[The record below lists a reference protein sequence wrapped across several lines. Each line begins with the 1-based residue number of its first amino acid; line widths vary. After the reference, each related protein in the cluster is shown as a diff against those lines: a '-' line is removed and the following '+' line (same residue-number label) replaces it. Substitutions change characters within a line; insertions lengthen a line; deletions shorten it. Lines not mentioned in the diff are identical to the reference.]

1 MAYTVGERVIL
12 GPLTTVFKPPG
23 PCTVA
28 VAACATC
35 NVAFQGQ
42 TCGPTRVHDDQACW
56 PTTTTGAPDPGET
69 LTGWGFYSPG
79 LNCPEGYASACTA
92 IEGKTTGWKLQFPIE
107 AQETFVGC
115 CPTGFKCDNVHGQ
128 TCVMTVAKTTSL
140 PTVSCHGFMSTNFGF
155 MTIPN
160 GQLTQLNLLAP
171 MIQLAFK
178 ASDQAALSSTT
189 AATNGTTQATSA
201 TSAPTTSLPT
211 ATPNPQIT
219 NPPSTTTTT
228 TSLSTGAVAGI
239 AIGTAAIAFLI
250 AAAAFLLWRRR
261 GPRGWQGTPEPLVSP
276 SEYGRHGDAKQ
287 LMHAGV
293 TELGEGHGFAE
304 VPGSEHRTAEM
315 FAGEVGLP
323 RGRESGSVAE
333 MPGEGYR

>member
-1 MAYTVGERVIL
+1 MVYTSSERVIL

-23 PCTVA
+23 PCTIA
-28 VAACATC
+28 VGACATC
-35 NVAFQGQ
+35 NVAFWGQ
-42 TCGPTRVHDDQACW
+42 TCGPTRVHDDQGCW
-56 PTTTTGAPDPGET
+56 PATTTGAPDPGET

-79 LNCPEGYASACTA
+79 LKCPEGYTSACTA

-107 AQETFVGC
+107 SQETFVGC
-115 CPTGFKCDNVHGQ
+115 CPTGFNCNNINGQ
-128 TCVMTVAKTTSL
+128 TCIMIVSKTTSL
-140 PTVSCHGFMSTNFGF
+140 PTVSCHGFSSNNFGF
-155 MTIPN
+155 TTIPN
-160 GQLTQLNLLAP
+160 EQVTQLNLLAP

-178 ASDQAALSSTT
+178 SSDQAALSSTT
-189 AATNGTTQATSA
+189 ATTAAATQTTSA

-211 ATPNPQIT
+211 ATLSPET
-219 NPPSTTTTT
+219 TTPPSTTT

-239 AIGTAAIAFLI
+239 AIGAATIAFLI

-261 GPRGWQGTPEPLVSP
+261 APRGWRAAPEPVTDLP
-276 SEYGRHGDAKQ
+276 EYGHHGDTKQ
-287 LMHAGV
+287 SIHSSVM
-293 TELGEGHGFAE
+293 ELGQGHGLAE
-304 VPGSEHRTAEM
+304 VPGSEHRRAEM